1 MGVEPMKQSQRI
13 VKNVLAG
20 GFAVGVGG
28 LLQLAA
34 VVMVARSV
42 SVKDFGIYSFILA
55 FAVFVQLLAD
65 TGLSNILMRELAKKP
80 DQLAE
85 ILGAALSLIWVL
97 SIVGELIIL
106 VIVPFLHFSLE
117 VKMLTLAMGAATLSL
132 FHCAGYG
139 AALRSQEDNELHA
152 MGFLVHKILFCSL
165 IFLGLKLGLA
175 LVGIVFAHLIP
186 NVLLCFYYRWMVA
199 RRYAVPKIRIDL
211 PMWKYL
217 LTNSIPVGG
226 ATMVR
231 LLAQQIDVM
240 ILSWLTDL
248 RTVGLFSGPYRISMA
263 LRFIPQ
269 TLAIPL
275 YPMYSRLAADPEG
288 RKALQSS
295 YERSIKFFVLAGF
308 PVATIFLIFSS
319 KLITFLLGNK
329 YQEAL
334 PAMQLLG
341 VAFLPFFVSSPFP
354 FLLTAL
360 DKQRFLMVSSLFS
373 LGLRIGLNFALIPL
387 YGYLGPCIAF
397 FASETVTLI
406 IWANKL
412 SRLGFSLGIVKMVW
426 RPLVASCCIGI
437 ALYFIKD
444 AALIWLVPAALLGLV
459 VYLLILLLFGMFTES
474 DLKLAKEGLGF
485 AKPFLAKW
493 TGHPAALK

>member
-1 MGVEPMKQSQRI
+1 MGV
-13 VKNVLAG
+13 
-20 GFAVGVGG
+20 
-28 LLQLAA
+28 
-34 VVMVARSV
+34 
-42 SVKDFGIYSFILA
+42 
-55 FAVFVQLLAD
+55 
-65 TGLSNILMRELAKKP
+65 
-80 DQLAE
+80 
-85 ILGAALSLIWVL
+85 
-97 SIVGELIIL
+97 
-106 VIVPFLHFSLE
+106 
-117 VKMLTLAMGAATLSL
+117 ATLSL

-139 AALRSQEDNELHA
+139 SALRAREDNELHA
-152 MGFLVHKILFCSL
+152 LGFLVHKILFCGL
-165 IFLGLKLGLA
+165 IFIGLKLGLA
-175 LVGIVFAHLIP
+175 LIGIVVAHLIP
-186 NVLLCFYYRWMVA
+186 NVLLCCYYRWMVA
-199 RRYAVPKIRIDL
+199 RRYGVPKTRIDL

-240 ILSWLTDL
+240 VLSWLTDL
-248 RTVGLFSGPYRISMA
+248 RTVGLFSGPYRISMT

-275 YPMYSRLAADPEG
+275 YPMYSRLAVDPEG
-288 RKALQSS
+288 KKALQSA

-319 KLITFLLGNK
+319 KLISLLLGNK
-329 YQEAL
+329 YQDAL
-334 PAMQLLG
+334 AAMQLLG
-341 VAFLPFFVSSPFP
+341 VAFLPFFISSPFP

-360 DKQRFLMVSSLFS
+360 DKQRFLMASSLFS

-397 FASETVTLI
+397 FASEVVTLV

-412 SRLGFSLGIVKMVW
+412 SRLGFSLGIGKMVW

-437 ALYFIKD
+437 GLYFIKD
-444 AALIWLVPAALLGLV
+444 AALIWLVPATLLALV
-459 VYLLILLLFGMFTES
+459 IYLLILLLFGMFTES

-493 TGHPAALK
+493 TGHPAAVK

>member
-42 SVKDFGIYSFILA
+42 SVNDFGIYSFILA

-65 TGLSNILMRELAKKP
+65 TGLSNILMRELATKP
-80 DQLAE
+80 ERLAE

-97 SIVGELIIL
+97 SIAGELIIL
-106 VIVPFLHFSLE
+106 AIVPFLHFSLE
-117 VKMLTLAMGAATLSL
+117 VKLLTVAMGVATLSL

-139 AALRSQEDNELHA
+139 SALRAREDNELHA
-152 MGFLVHKILFCSL
+152 LGFLVHKILFCGL
-165 IFLGLKLGLA
+165 IFIGLKLGLA
-175 LVGIVFAHLIP
+175 LVGIVVAHLIP
-186 NVLLCFYYRWMVA
+186 NVLLCCYYRWMVA
-199 RRYAVPKIRIDL
+199 RRYGVPKTRIDL

-240 ILSWLTDL
+240 VLSWLTDL
-248 RTVGLFSGPYRISMA
+248 RTVGLFSGPYRISMT

-275 YPMYSRLAADPEG
+275 YPMYSRLAVDPEG
-288 RKALQSS
+288 KKALQSA

-319 KLITFLLGNK
+319 KLITLLLGNK
-329 YQEAL
+329 YQDAL
-334 PAMQLLG
+334 AAMQLLG
-341 VAFLPFFVSSPFP
+341 VAFLPFFISSPFP

-360 DKQRFLMVSSLFS
+360 DKQRFLMTSSLIS

-397 FASETVTLI
+397 FASEVVTLV

-412 SRLGFSLGIVKMVW
+412 SRLGFSLGIGKMVW

-437 ALYFIKD
+437 GLYFIKD
-444 AALIWLVPAALLGLV
+444 AALIWLVPATLLALV
-459 VYLLILLLFGMFTES
+459 IYLLILLLFGMFTES

-493 TGHPAALK
+493 TGHPAAVK

>member
-1 MGVEPMKQSQRI
+1 MKQSQRI

-20 GFAVGVGG
+20 GFAVGAGG

-34 VVMVARSV
+34 VVVIARSV
-42 SVKDFGIYSFILA
+42 SVNDFGVYSFILA
-55 FAVFVQLLAD
+55 FAVFFQLLAD

-80 DQLAE
+80 EQLAE

-97 SIVGELIIL
+97 SIAVELIIL
-106 VIVPFLHFSLE
+106 AIVPFLHFNLE
-117 VKMLTLAMGAATLSL
+117 VKLLTLAMGVATLSL

-139 AALRSQEDNELHA
+139 SALRSQEDNELHA
-152 MGFLVHKILFCSL
+152 LGFLVHKILFCGL
-165 IFLGLKLGLA
+165 IFLGLRMGLA

-186 NVLLCFYYRWMVA
+186 NVLLCCYYRWMVV
-199 RRYAVPKIRIDL
+199 RRYAVPKMRIDF

-231 LLAQQIDVM
+231 LLAQQVDVM

-275 YPMYSRLAADPEG
+275 YPMYSRLAIDPEA
-288 RKALQSS
+288 KAALQTA
-295 YERSIKFFVLAGF
+295 YERSVKFFVLAGF
-308 PVATIFLIFSS
+308 PVATIFLVFSS
-319 KLITFLLGNK
+319 KFITLLLGEK
-329 YQEAL
+329 YQVAL

-360 DKQRFLMVSSLFS
+360 DKQRFLMVSSLIS
-373 LGLRIGLNFALIPL
+373 LGLRIGLNFLLIPI

-397 FASETVTLI
+397 FASEAATLI

-412 SRLGFSLGIVKMVW
+412 TRLGFPLGLGKVVW
-426 RPLVASCCIGI
+426 RPLVACTCIGV
-437 ALYFIKD
+437 ALYFIKGL
-444 AALIWLVPAALLGLV
+444 ALVWLVPATLLALV
-459 VYLLILLLFGMFTES
+459 VYLLILLLFGTFTQS
-474 DLKLAKEGLGF
+474 DLRLAKEGLGF
-485 AKPFLAKW
+485 MKPFLAKW
-493 TGHPAALK
+493 TGQTAALK

>member
-1 MGVEPMKQSQRI
+1 MKQSQRI

-20 GFAVGVGG
+20 GFAVGAGG

-34 VVMVARSV
+34 VVLIARSV
-42 SVKDFGIYSFILA
+42 TVNDFGIYSFILA
-55 FAVFVQLLAD
+55 FAVFFQLLAD
-65 TGLSNILMRELAKKP
+65 TGLSNILMRELAKTPEK
-80 DQLAE
+80 LAE

-97 SIVGELIIL
+97 SIAVELIIL
-106 VIVPFLHFSLE
+106 AIVPFLHFSLE
-117 VKMLTLAMGAATLSL
+117 IKLLTLAMGAATLSL

-139 AALRSQEDNELHA
+139 SALRSQEDNELHA
-152 MGFLVHKILFCSL
+152 LGFLVHKIVFCGF
-165 IFLGLKLGLA
+165 IFIGLKMGLA

-186 NVLLCFYYRWMVA
+186 NILLCFYYRWMVV
-199 RRYAVPKIRIDL
+199 RRYAVPKMRIDL

-231 LLAQQIDVM
+231 LLAQQVDVM

-275 YPMYSRLAADPEG
+275 YPMYSRLAVDPEA
-288 RKALQSS
+288 KQALHNA
-295 YERSIKFFVLAGF
+295 YERSVKFFVLAGF
-308 PVATIFLIFSS
+308 PVATLFLIFSS
-319 KLITFLLGNK
+319 KLITLLLGEK
-329 YQEAL
+329 YQVAL

-360 DKQRFLMVSSLFS
+360 DKQRFLMVSSLLS
-373 LGLRIGLNFALIPL
+373 LGIRIGLNFLLIPMF
-387 YGYLGPCIAF
+387 GYLGPCIAF
-397 FASETVTLI
+397 FASEAATLI
-406 IWANKL
+406 IWSNKL
-412 SRLGFSLGIVKMVW
+412 SQLGFSIGLAKIVW
-426 RPLVASCCIGI
+426 RPTLASACIG
-437 ALYFIKD
+437 AGLYFIKD
-444 AALIWLVPAALLGLV
+444 AAVIWLIPAILVALV
-459 VYLLILLLFGMFTES
+459 VYLLILLLLGVFTAS
-474 DLKLAKEGLGF
+474 DLRLAKEGLGF
-485 AKPFLAKW
+485 VKPFLAKW
-493 TGHPAALK
+493 TGQAPALK

>member
-1 MGVEPMKQSQRI
+1 MKQSQRI

-20 GFAVGVGG
+20 GFAVGAGG

-34 VVMVARSV
+34 LVLIARSV
-42 SVKDFGIYSFILA
+42 SVKDFGVYSFILA
-55 FAVFVQLLAD
+55 FAVFFQLLAD
-65 TGLSNILMRELAKKP
+65 TGLSNILMRELAKTP
-80 DQLAE
+80 ERLQE

-97 SIVGELIIL
+97 SIAVELIIL
-106 VIVPFLHFSLE
+106 AIVPFLHFNLE
-117 VKMLTLAMGAATLSL
+117 IKLLTLAMGAATLSL

-139 AALRSQEDNELHA
+139 SALRSQEDNELHA
-152 MGFLVHKILFCSL
+152 LGFLVHKVVFCGF
-165 IFLGLKLGLA
+165 IFLGLKMGLA

-186 NVLLCFYYRWMVA
+186 NILLCCYYRWMVA
-199 RRYAVPKIRIDL
+199 RRYGVPKMRIDL

-231 LLAQQIDVM
+231 LLAQQVDVM

-248 RTVGLFSGPYRISMA
+248 RTVGLFSGPYRISMT

-275 YPMYSRLAADPEG
+275 YPMYSRLAINPEA
-288 RKALQSS
+288 KQALHSA
-295 YERSIKFFVLAGF
+295 YDRSVKFFVLAGF

-319 KLITFLLGNK
+319 KLITLLLGDK
-329 YQEAL
+329 YQVAL

-360 DKQRFLMVSSLFS
+360 DKQRFLMVSSLLM
-373 LGLRIGLNFALIPL
+373 LGLRIGLNFLLIPI

-397 FASETVTLI
+397 FASETATLI
-406 IWANKL
+406 IWSNKL
-412 SRLGFSLGIVKMVW
+412 NSLGFPLRLGQVVW
-426 RPLVASCCIGI
+426 RPLVASACIGI
-437 ALYFIKD
+437 GLWFIRGG
-444 AALIWLVPAALLGLV
+444 ALIWLVPAILAALM
-459 VYLLILLLFGMFTES
+459 VYLVILFLFGAFTQH
-474 DLKLAKEGLGF
+474 DLRLAKEGLGF
-485 AKPFLAKW
+485 FKPFLAKW
-493 TGHPAALK
+493 TGQPATLK